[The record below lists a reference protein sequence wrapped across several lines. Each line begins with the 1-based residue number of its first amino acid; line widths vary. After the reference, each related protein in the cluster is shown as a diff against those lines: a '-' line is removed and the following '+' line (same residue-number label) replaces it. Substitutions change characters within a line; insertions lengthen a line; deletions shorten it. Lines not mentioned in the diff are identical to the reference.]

1 LDLPHLSLPTFF
13 YDPTSTKNE
22 TNPKLN
28 STHLAHLRVTRHV
41 GLIGHWACYTAQLCP
56 FCHVAHLL
64 LALSLVRLTDAP
76 PHCFWPSAM
85 GIPSPRQMSTQS
97 PPNHPRTTHSLESRV
112 SEKPSVG
119 VTCWRGKK
127 PFNRFLVL
135 VLVLVFPSLLV
146 K

>member
-1 LDLPHLSLPTFF
+1 VDTVLDGDFPPPSFSLFCPLLSA
-13 YDPTSTKNE
+13 KRNE
-22 TNPKLN
+22 TSRTSSPSCENETLTLIQKQ
-28 STHLAHLRVTRHV
+28 TQGWATR
-41 GLIGHWACYTAQLCP
+41 
-56 FCHVAHLL
+56 
-64 LALSLVRLTDAP
+64 
-76 PHCFWPSAM
+76 

-119 VTCWRGKK
+119 VTCWKSKK